1 MKYGESLK
9 NSETRHENL
18 VRLAQ
23 FLQEQP
29 NLIGLLKQ
37 TSTQCQDE
45 LLTTAGT
52 FGYGVPISENQMGMI
67 MGAAPEGGVDP
78 IEQKGTDTAV
88 AYTHSDAAAGPG
100 RGQLGGWHEAKAN
113 KMCNQEYYHTEV
125 GTQFSDT
132 GLRGR

>member
-52 FGYGVPISENQMGMI
+52 FGYGVPISENQMEMI
-67 MGAAPEGGVDP
+67 IGAAPKGGVDP
-78 IEQKGTDTAV
+78 IAQKGTDTESEP
-88 AYTHSDAAAGPG
+88 TDASVP
-100 RGQLGGWHEAKAN
+100 QELYSEA
-113 KMCNQEYYHTEV
+113 HLW
-125 GTQFSDT
+125 D
-132 GLRGR
+132 RGRSDLRPIKEDE